1 MEDIVTPKISVYNKG
16 NAMDRVIRFMRIRHF
31 FARSILH
38 QIILIALV
46 ASVLPTVTLGVS
58 SYWYSAGIIQEEVNQ
73 ANTNILA
80 STYEMT
86 NRRLQNVQN
95 STLQMLFNPLFAGS
109 SFEPSRFDETS
120 FKSEIYQN
128 LSTLQNSN
136 SDISDVFLY
145 IEDNYLLSPRN
156 GGIVAEQ
163 LTDTYTLSENLTS
176 SKAFQWGYQ
185 RFRLTPTLQHEGV
198 MLIAKVPLQSDRPYG
213 LLAVMIAPEMF
224 TSSLNRSILYDG
236 EQLAIYDAGGQVIAS
251 TFQTAGTSSFRSS
264 LYEKGRN
271 GQRYYTDP
279 QTKIEY
285 LVNSIVAEEHQWE
298 YTDFIPLR
306 ELNAKSRGIAYR
318 TTAILAA
325 LLLLGIVASLL
336 SARRIYRPIQG
347 LMTALSG
354 NKPLEIDEMTY
365 VRSRWTELRESEEQ
379 LKQQLNMQLPL
390 LQETYALQLLHGYY
404 SHYSAAELKER
415 FERYHIPYEAAHRLL
430 IITYDRTRD
439 NHQRFLHT
447 DQELILFSIQNI
459 ILDMMKASMLTGLK
473 VNLLDEHI
481 AVWLWS
487 GSDQSE
493 WDAWTL
499 KTEQF
504 AEKSR
509 ATAASFLRLDVTA
522 AVSPITHDIRQLH
535 AAFQQTMMVL
545 RSRLVLGSN
554 QVIRGDWQSAAD
566 VSPLAALTE
575 LELQVENALRLG
587 QADKASALLETFFDR
602 LQDGSYNVEQVRSSC
617 AQLLAACI
625 RAAHLS
631 GVSQGAAYEEKNPFT
646 ELGAIQS
653 LEEVQ
658 IWFDKCFICP
668 IAEQVQQKQNREYE
682 DAVQKVVDYIA
693 QHYSE
698 DISLEQCAE
707 MCMLS
712 PAYLSK
718 LFKKMKRTTFIE
730 YLTGYRIERAKTWL
744 LQSDLTINEI
754 ARLTG
759 YQPQN
764 LIRVFKKLE
773 GVTPGQYREQY
784 KE

>member
-1 MEDIVTPKISVYNKG
+1 
-16 NAMDRVIRFMRIRHF
+16 MRIRHF
-31 FARSILH
+31 FARSILN

-46 ASVLPTVTLGVS
+46 ASVMPTVTLGIS
-58 SYWYSAGIIQEEVNQ
+58 SYWYSAGIVQEEVNQ

-80 STYEMT
+80 STYEMM

-95 STLQMLFNPLFAGS
+95 STLQMLFNPFFAGS
-109 SFEPSRFDETS
+109 SFEPSRFGETS
-120 FKSEIYQN
+120 FKSEIYQH
-128 LSTLQNSN
+128 LSALQNSN

-156 GGIVAEQ
+156 GGIVAEH
-163 LTDTYTLSENLTS
+163 LSDTYTLSEALS
-176 SKAFQWGYQ
+176 SGKAFQWGYK
-185 RFRLTPTLQHEGV
+185 RFRLTSTLQHEGV
-198 MLIAKVPLQSDRPYG
+198 MFIAKVPLQSNRPYA
-213 LLAVMIAPEMF
+213 LLAVVIAPEMF
-224 TSSLNRSILYDG
+224 LSSLNRSILYDG
-236 EQLAIYDAGGQVIAS
+236 EQLAIYDAEGQVIAS
-251 TFQTAGTSSFRSS
+251 TFQTAGTGSFRRS
-264 LYEKGRN
+264 LYEEGRN

-318 TTAILAA
+318 TTAIIAV
-325 LLLLGIVASLL
+325 LLLLGVVASLL
-336 SARRIYRPIQG
+336 SARRIYRPIQR
-347 LMTALSG
+347 LMTTLTG
-354 NKPLEIDEMTY
+354 NKPLETDEMTY
-365 VRSRWTELRESEEQ
+365 VQSRWTEMRESEEQ
-379 LKQQLNMQLPL
+379 LKQQLNRQLPL
-390 LQETYALQLLHGYY
+390 LQETFALQLMHGYY

-415 FERYHIPYEAAHRLL
+415 FERFHIPYEAAHRLL

-439 NHQRFLHT
+439 NQHQSFLQT

-459 ILDMMKASMLTGLK
+459 VLDMMKASMLTGLK
-473 VNLLDEHI
+473 VHLLDEHI

-487 GSDQSE
+487 GSDQNG

-509 ATAASFLRLDVTA
+509 AAAASFLRLDVTA
-522 AVSPITHDIRQLH
+522 AVSPITNDIRHLN

-554 QVIRGDWQSAAD
+554 QIIRGDWQSATG
-566 VSPLAALTE
+566 VSPLVALTE

-587 QADKASALLETFFDR
+587 QADKANALLGEFFDR
-602 LQDGSYNVEQVRSSC
+602 LQDGAYHVEQVRSSC
-617 AQLLAACI
+617 TQLLAACI

-631 GVSQGAAYEEKNPFT
+631 GVSVLDAFEEKNPFT
-646 ELGAIQS
+646 VLDAIQS
-653 LEEVQ
+653 LEEAQ
-658 IWFDKCFICP
+658 DWFNEWFILP

-718 LFKKMKRTTFIE
+718 LFKKMKMTTFID
-730 YLTGYRIERAKTWL
+730 YLTHYRIERAKTWL

-773 GVTPGQYREQY
+773 GVTPGQYRELH